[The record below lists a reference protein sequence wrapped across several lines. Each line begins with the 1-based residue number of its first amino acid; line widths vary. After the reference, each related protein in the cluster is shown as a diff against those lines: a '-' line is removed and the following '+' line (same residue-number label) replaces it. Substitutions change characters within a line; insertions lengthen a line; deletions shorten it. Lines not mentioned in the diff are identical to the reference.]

1 MLIYPTIKMSP
12 LLGLQGSG
20 GGLGYLAGGVSGYP
34 ADTFWISEAA
44 KGNWGSE
51 YVKDIA
57 GDNEGNIYVVSTRY
71 DAGGNGYLGN
81 SIVKHASDGTVSWQK
96 INYRT
101 ASPYPMEI
109 KSVIAEP
116 DGDHIYFS
124 GAADAGMFVT
134 KVNKNDGSVDWR
146 RRLGSVTA
154 GNSNPCIAI
163 GSGGNP
169 IVVARLTD
177 ASDAQGYFSLNE
189 SDGTTDWKTLIK
201 KTSGNTTASTHMLTP
216 AVDSSGN
223 IHTVVW
229 GDTGHPNYY
238 NAVIKHNS
246 SGVFQSISDYRSSY
260 TNEDMFS
267 DIAVDSS
274 GNKYVAFRFVSG
286 SGQQFKVGIMK
297 LNSSDVIQ
305 WQKAISG
312 TSPNYMTPNNIVV
325 MPEDAGIIL
334 SIEDRQNQ
342 GDSADGRV
350 SFVRFDMSGNVV
362 WKRHF
367 GVGDGGSGINI
378 NGSNGRMK
386 LNRNGNIIFD
396 TRFSSGGAIYT
407 VVAQLPADGSLT
419 GDTVIGSRTYNWSA
433 NTRFSFSDQTI
444 FSKQGS
450 SIFSSATNS
459 LSNNSYDTNMTTADN
474 VQTFT
479 KGDVD

>member
-1 MLIYPTIKMSP
+1 
-12 LLGLQGSG
+12 
-20 GGLGYLAGGVSGYP
+20 
-34 ADTFWISEAA
+34 
-44 KGNWGSE
+44 
-51 YVKDIA
+51 
-57 GDNEGNIYVVSTRY
+57 
-71 DAGGNGYLGN
+71 
-81 SIVKHASDGTVSWQK
+81 
-96 INYRT
+96 
-101 ASPYPMEI
+101 
-109 KSVIAEP
+109 
-116 DGDHIYFS
+116 
-124 GAADAGMFVT
+124 MFVS
-134 KVNKNDGSVDWR
+134 KANKNDGSVDWR
-146 RRLGSVTA
+146 RRLGNVTTS
-154 GNSNPCIAI
+154 NVNPCMAI

-169 IVVARLTD
+169 IVVARFGD
-177 ASDAQGYFSLNE
+177 ASNAQGYFSLNE

-201 KTSGNTTASTHMLTP
+201 KTSGNTTASTLMLNP

-260 TNEDMFS
+260 PNEDMFS

-274 GNKYVAFRFVSG
+274 GNKYVAFRFISG
-286 SGQQFKVGIMK
+286 SGQQMKLGVMK

-305 WQKAISG
+305 WQRAISG

-325 MPEDAGIIL
+325 LPEDAGIIL

-350 SFVRFDMSGNVV
+350 SFVRFDTSGNVV

-367 GVGDGGSGINI
+367 GVGDGGSGINLS
-378 NGSNGRMK
+378 GSSGGMK
-386 LNRNGNIIFD
+386 LNRNGNIIFN
-396 TRFSSGGAIYT
+396 TRFGSGGEVYT

-419 GDTVIGSRTYNWSA
+419 GSHTVGSRTYEWAA
-433 NTRFSFSDQTI
+433 NTRLSFSTQSG

-450 SIFSSATNS
+450 SIFSGEANS
-459 LSNNSYDTNMTTADN
+459 NANAAYDSNVTTANN